1 MLAIYL
7 PSDDPRIEWSAGHRG
22 TFVPS
27 PRQQVIIDV
36 VNQALAAGAAYADE
50 VIAFA
55 EGVLRPAPEHLVAR
69 KEFNGSAF
77 GFDVACALHYVRG
90 IAASGHNAATTR
102 AVSASTHQ
110 LAAAASQA
118 FSASAT
124 AGAQVLNQ
132 R

>member
-1 MLAIYL
+1 MIATYL

-22 TFVPS
+22 TFTPS

-36 VNQALAAGAAYADE
+36 VNQALAAGADYAAE

-55 EGVLRPAPEHLVAR
+55 EGVLQPAPEHLIPK

-90 IAASGHNAATTR
+90 IAANGQASRQNVMVIHASGAAP
-102 AVSASTHQ
+102 VH
-110 LAAAASQA
+110 LAAVAAQA
-118 FSASAT
+118 FRALEK
-124 AGAQVLNQ
+124 LNQ

>member
-1 MLAIYL
+1 MLATYL

-22 TFVPS
+22 TFAPS

-36 VNQALAAGAAYADE
+36 VNQALAAGAAYAEE

-90 IAASGHNAATTR
+90 MAANGQTAATTH
-102 AVSASTHQ
+102 AESAGSRHFTAS
-110 LAAAASQA
+110 AAQA
-118 FSASAT
+118 FSAGAT
-124 AGAQVLNQ
+124 SRASRLNQ